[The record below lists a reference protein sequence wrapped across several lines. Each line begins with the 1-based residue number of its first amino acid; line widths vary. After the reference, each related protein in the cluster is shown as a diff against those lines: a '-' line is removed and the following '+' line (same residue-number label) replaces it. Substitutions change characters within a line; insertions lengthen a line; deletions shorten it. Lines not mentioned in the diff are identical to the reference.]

1 MTRELPF
8 FRSPLFKLEVGSIE
22 ATITDNGSFFLLNL
36 LAAFHKT
43 ITSSKRYAIFMG
55 TSQKKELDVSSTEK
69 ELTPDQTLGLV
80 SLSLMQKLSQ
90 KDPSFSWLEEDKIEK
105 VNLKNL
111 RDRLELTQL
120 AINTGAP
127 LTTSE
132 VTALIGAKPGKSKLE
147 RAGLLATKIARNVWK
162 ISKISQ
168 GNSFYRN

>member
-1 MTRELPF
+1 
-8 FRSPLFKLEVGSIE
+8 
-22 ATITDNGSFFLLNL
+22 
-36 LAAFHKT
+36 
-43 ITSSKRYAIFMG
+43 MG
-55 TSQKKELDVSSTEK
+55 TSQQKEPNNLESKKELS
-69 ELTPDQTLGLV
+69 PDQTLGLV
-80 SLSLMQKLSQ
+80 SLSLMQKLYQ
-90 KDPSFSWLEEDKIEK
+90 KDSSFSWLEEEKSEK

-147 RAGLLATKIARNVWK
+147 RAGLLATKIARNLWK
-162 ISKISQ
+162 ISKTSQ

>member
-1 MTRELPF
+1 M
-8 FRSPLFKLEVGSIE
+8 
-22 ATITDNGSFFLLNL
+22 
-36 LAAFHKT
+36 
-43 ITSSKRYAIFMG
+43 TSSHKN
-55 TSQKKELDVSSTEK
+55 ELNSSSENK

-105 VNLKNL
+105 VNLKKL

>member
-1 MTRELPF
+1 
-8 FRSPLFKLEVGSIE
+8 
-22 ATITDNGSFFLLNL
+22 
-36 LAAFHKT
+36 
-43 ITSSKRYAIFMG
+43 MG
-55 TSQKKELDVSSTEK
+55 TSQQKEPNNLESKKELS
-69 ELTPDQTLGLV
+69 PDQTLGLV
-80 SLSLMQKLSQ
+80 SLSLMQKLYQ
-90 KDPSFSWLEEDKIEK
+90 KDSSFSWLEEEKSEK

-147 RAGLLATKIARNVWK
+147 RAGLLATKIARNLWK
-162 ISKISQ
+162 LSKTAQ

>member
-1 MTRELPF
+1 
-8 FRSPLFKLEVGSIE
+8 
-22 ATITDNGSFFLLNL
+22 
-36 LAAFHKT
+36 
-43 ITSSKRYAIFMG
+43 MG
-55 TSQKKELDVSSTEK
+55 TSQKKEPNVSGTEK

-127 LTTSE
+127 LTTSDC
-132 VTALIGAKPGKSKLE
+132 
-147 RAGLLATKIARNVWK
+147 LLYTSPSPRDA
-162 ISKISQ
+162 
-168 GNSFYRN
+168 

>member
-1 MTRELPF
+1 
-8 FRSPLFKLEVGSIE
+8 
-22 ATITDNGSFFLLNL
+22 
-36 LAAFHKT
+36 
-43 ITSSKRYAIFMG
+43 MG
-55 TSQKKELDVSSTEK
+55 TSQQKEPNNSGSQKELS
-69 ELTPDQTLGLV
+69 PDQTLGLV

-90 KDPSFSWLEEDKIEK
+90 KDSSFSWLEEEKSDK
-105 VNLKNL
+105 VNLKHL

-147 RAGLLATKIARNVWK
+147 RAGLLATKIARNLWK
-162 ISKISQ
+162 LSKTSQ

>member
-1 MTRELPF
+1 
-8 FRSPLFKLEVGSIE
+8 
-22 ATITDNGSFFLLNL
+22 
-36 LAAFHKT
+36 
-43 ITSSKRYAIFMG
+43 MG
-55 TSQKKELDVSSTEK
+55 TSQKKEPNISGIEK
-69 ELTPDQTLGLV
+69 ELSPDQTLGLV

-90 KDPSFSWLEEDKIEK
+90 KDPSFSWLEDEKSEK

-132 VTALIGAKPGKSKLE
+132 VAALIGAKPGKSKLE

-162 ISKISQ
+162 LSKTGQ

>member
-1 MTRELPF
+1 
-8 FRSPLFKLEVGSIE
+8 
-22 ATITDNGSFFLLNL
+22 
-36 LAAFHKT
+36 
-43 ITSSKRYAIFMG
+43 MG
-55 TSQKKELDVSSTEK
+55 TSQKKEPNISGIEK
-69 ELTPDQTLGLV
+69 ELSPDQTLGLV

-90 KDPSFSWLEEDKIEK
+90 KDPSFSWLIDNKSEK

-162 ISKISQ
+162 LSKARQ

>member
-1 MTRELPF
+1 
-8 FRSPLFKLEVGSIE
+8 
-22 ATITDNGSFFLLNL
+22 
-36 LAAFHKT
+36 
-43 ITSSKRYAIFMG
+43 MG
-55 TSQKKELDVSSTEK
+55 TSQQKEPNSSGSKKEFS
-69 ELTPDQTLGLV
+69 PDQTLGLV
-80 SLSLMQKLSQ
+80 SLSLMQKLYQ
-90 KDPSFSWLEEDKIEK
+90 KDSSFSWLEEEKSEK

-147 RAGLLATKIARNVWK
+147 RAGLLATKIARNLWK
-162 ISKISQ
+162 LSKTGQ